1 LFSPENEHDRILF
14 EGRSSVRRLTV
25 GHIMHFGNVFANER
39 KFSRVD
45 PDVEGVRRMSA
56 VTGNE
61 REDFRQLRKST
72 TLDLKL
78 KNEVEPDYL
87 HRKSILKKAMHNRST
102 QNEEKRLKISSES
115 SQLSN
120 TTDSVDIHAGIKGES
135 TKKSLASSLSRKSSK
150 SIATGNSKKSAHME
164 HESVMSS
171 SGISSATSYQAPQSL
186 QSSLDTSNRT
196 AATSRSDIDD
206 RSQQSSMAVVHKLP
220 DVRMK
225 SLNSSLVSG
234 NSRRKSS
241 NIKSIK
247 QHRKKSSNTQDSMLK
262 NVSKGDKKKS
272 RSSINS
278 KSKRSK

>member
-1 LFSPENEHDRILF
+1 
-14 EGRSSVRRLTV
+14 
-25 GHIMHFGNVFANER
+25 MHFGNVFANER

-186 QSSLDTSNRT
+186 QSSLDTSSRT

-206 RSQQSSMAVVHKLP
+206 RSQQSSMAVVQLP

-247 QHRKKSSNTQDSMLK
+247 QPRKKSSNTQDFMLK